1 MSWGLWLGVAL
12 GALMLL
18 AIFRRPLRLL
28 GKLAVRWGV
37 AMAVLWGLQGIGP
50 SLGVY
55 LGCNALNGLVL
66 GVLGVPGFGLLLLT
80 QWVFR

>member
-18 AIFRRPLRLL
+18 VLFRRPLRLL

-37 AMAVLWGLQGIGP
+37 AMAVL
-50 SLGVY
+50 
-55 LGCNALNGLVL
+55 
-66 GVLGVPGFGLLLLT
+66 
-80 QWVFR
+80 

>member
-1 MSWGLWLGVAL
+1 MSWGLWVGAAL
-12 GALMLL
+12 GAVLL
-18 AIFRRPLRLL
+18 LILFRRPLRLL

-37 AMAVLWGLQGIGP
+37 AMALLWGLQGVGP

-55 LGCNALNGLVL
+55 LGCNPLNGLVL
-66 GVLGVPGFGLLLLT
+66 GVLGVPGFGLLMLT

>member
-1 MSWGLWLGVAL
+1 MSWGVWMGVAL
-12 GALMLL
+12 VAVMLL
-18 AIFRRPLRLL
+18 ILFRRPLRLV
-28 GKLAVRWGV
+28 GRLAVRWGV
-37 AMAVLWGLQGIGP
+37 GMAVLWGIQGIGP

-55 LGCNALNGLVL
+55 LGFNALNGLVL

>member
-1 MSWGLWLGVAL
+1 MSWGVWLGVAL
-12 GALMLL
+12 VAGMLL
-18 AIFRRPLRLL
+18 ILFRRPLRLV
-28 GKLAVRWGV
+28 GRLAVRWGV
-37 AMAVLWGLQGIGP
+37 GMVVLWGIQGIGP

-55 LGCNALNGLVL
+55 LGFNALNGLVL

>member
-1 MSWGLWLGVAL
+1 MSWGVWLGVAL
-12 GALMLL
+12 VAVMLL
-18 AIFRRPLRLL
+18 ILFRRPLRLV
-28 GKLAVRWGV
+28 GRLAVRWGV
-37 AMAVLWGLQGIGP
+37 GMAVLWGIQGIGP

-55 LGCNALNGLVL
+55 LGFNALNGLVL